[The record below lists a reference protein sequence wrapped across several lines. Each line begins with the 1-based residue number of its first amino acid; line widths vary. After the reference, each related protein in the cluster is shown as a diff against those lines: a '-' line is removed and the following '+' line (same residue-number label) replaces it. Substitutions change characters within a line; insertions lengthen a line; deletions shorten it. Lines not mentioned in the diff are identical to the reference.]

1 MPTSPFGTTTL
12 RRLWTFVGLWGAVI
26 VSIVSYITA
35 PGSSGLVPTFQA
47 GGVFY
52 YNSQVA
58 LTEFAQA
65 ATVPEWAV
73 LLTYG
78 GLALVLVGIA
88 LGTLSTRL
96 VPEGLTG
103 PSVVVLFGLTV
114 VSVMLSG
121 LFVFATIAGYTNVL
135 GALTGVL
142 QITPPLLTLSPV
154 AVTIAVVTSY
164 VP

>member
-1 MPTSPFGTTTL
+1 
-12 RRLWTFVGLWGAVI
+12 VI

-88 LGTLSTRL
+88 LGILSTRL

-103 PSVVVLFGLTV
+103 PSVVVVLFGLTV

-135 GALTGVL
+135 GALTGV

-154 AVTIAVVTSY
+154 AVAIAVVTSY

>member
-1 MPTSPFGTTTL
+1 
-12 RRLWTFVGLWGAVI
+12 
-26 VSIVSYITA
+26 
-35 PGSSGLVPTFQA
+35 
-47 GGVFY
+47 VFY

-78 GLALVLVGIA
+78 VLALVLIGIT
-88 LGTLSTRL
+88 LSVLSTRL
-96 VPEGLTG
+96 VLAGLTG
-103 PSVVVLFGLTV
+103 PNAVVVLFGMTV
-114 VSVMLSG
+114 VSVMLSA
-121 LFVFATIAGYTNVL
+121 LFLFATFAGYTNVL
-135 GALTGVL
+135 GTLTGVL

-154 AVTIAVVTSY
+154 AVAIAVVTSY

>member
-1 MPTSPFGTTTL
+1 
-12 RRLWTFVGLWGAVI
+12 VI

-52 YNSQVA
+52 YHSQVA

-78 GLALVLVGIA
+78 GLALVLAGIA
-88 LGTLSTRL
+88 LGILSTRL

-103 PSVVVLFGLTV
+103 PSVVVVFGLTV
-114 VSVMLSG
+114 VSVMLSA

-154 AVTIAVVTSY
+154 AVAIAVVTSY